1 MTQISDFI
9 KAWSNKGDEVGN
21 KATYWDTLL
30 RFLGVPQKELDD
42 GTFIDYEKSIKLN
55 SVEHFHGSIDA
66 YILSTRVLIEQ
77 KSFGVDLFKPKNRP
91 NCSLWRTYKLRR

>member
-1 MTQISDFI
+1 M
-9 KAWSNKGDEVGN
+9 
-21 KATYWDTLL
+21 

-77 KSFGVDLFKPKNRP
+77 KSFGVDLFKPENRP
-91 NCSLWRTYKLRR
+91 NCSL